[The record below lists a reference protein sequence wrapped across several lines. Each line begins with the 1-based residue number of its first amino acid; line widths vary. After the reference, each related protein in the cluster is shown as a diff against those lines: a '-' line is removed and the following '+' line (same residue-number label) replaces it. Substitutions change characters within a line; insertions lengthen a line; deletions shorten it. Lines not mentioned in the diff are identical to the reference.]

1 MTELPDPAAGVR
13 CLFHRTTSPP
23 RNVRSPRRAT
33 RSLLTPANH
42 ARNHQIA
49 AEQRCKSR
57 PKTVRLQ
64 PRMAQ
69 RFMGHPAS
77 PHSTVRTARDAAR
90 FAQHLDMALILLPKL
105 SACQLRGQ
113 VRLLPLT

>member
-1 MTELPDPAAGVR
+1 
-13 CLFHRTTSPP
+13 
-23 RNVRSPRRAT
+23 
-33 RSLLTPANH
+33 
-42 ARNHQIA
+42 
-49 AEQRCKSR
+49 
-57 PKTVRLQ
+57 
-64 PRMAQ
+64 MAQ